1 MLDMFNAKSIA
12 VIGAS
17 ETKGKIGYDIMKSLL
32 NYYKGKIV
40 PVNPRGGKIHGL
52 SAYTSIKEHG
62 PVDLA
67 VITIPSHIIPA
78 TVEECGETGIKNIV
92 VISAG
97 FKEVD
102 EEGAKLENQ
111 MVEICKRYGIK
122 LVGPN
127 CLGVMNTYN
136 DMNASFS
143 SDIAHKGKISFMTQ
157 SGAIMAA
164 ILDYADKKNIGFSR
178 IVSLGNKAMI
188 NENDCIK
195 DFMED
200 ENTEVISA
208 YLEGIVDGR
217 GFIEASRTASRKKP
231 VLVIKAGRTSKGSE
245 AVSSHTGTIAG
256 SDSAYEAAFS
266 QCGIIRVNS
275 LDELMDYSSAL
286 ALSPLP
292 KGNKIAI
299 LTNAGGPA
307 IMTTDVAIRSG
318 LELAQLTC
326 ETRQKLKDGLP
337 ETASVKNPVDVLG
350 DASPERYAF
359 ALDTVLEDPNVDG
372 IIYLVT
378 PQSVTDAEGIA
389 KVAIEH
395 AATSEKPILC
405 SFFGGTSFG
414 GAEKLLAKKQVPNYL
429 YPKRAVKSMKKLY
442 DYSIIKDQEYPK
454 PHEFDV
460 DKVFV
465 KNIIE
470 DAKEKG
476 IHTLGLESLDIL
488 KAYGIPTVGTSITK
502 TVEETVKSAEEIGY
516 PLVMKIVS
524 PQISHKS
531 DVGGIKLNLNNAEEV
546 KAAYEDMM
554 ENIPKKEPEAHLE
567 GVQLQKML
575 SGGKEVIIGMVQDPT
590 FGPMLMFGLGGIYV
604 EVLKDVKFAI
614 APVTKI
620 EAEDMISGIKT
631 HELLEGTR
639 GDEAKDIESITDIIL
654 RISQL
659 VTDFPEINEFE
670 INPLMVFD
678 EGEGALA
685 VDMRLM
691 LKEDEINPLIAFDGG
706 EGALVSDKVELK
718 ED

>member
-1 MLDMFNAKSIA
+1 MLEMFNAKSVA

-17 ETKGKIGYDIMKSLL
+17 QTKGKIGYDLMTSLL

-40 PVNPRGGKIHGL
+40 PINPKGGEVLGL
-52 SAYTSIKEHG
+52 KAYKSIKEHG

-67 VITIPSHIIPA
+67 VIVIPSHLIPA

-102 EEGAKLENQ
+102 EEGARLENQ
-111 MVEICKRYGIK
+111 LVEICEEYKIK

-127 CLGVMNTYN
+127 CLGVMDTYN
-136 DMNASFS
+136 NMNASFS

-178 IVSLGNKAMI
+178 IVSLGNKAVI

-200 ENTEVISA
+200 ENTEVITA
-208 YLEGIVDGR
+208 YLEGIVDGP
-217 GFIEASRTASRKKP
+217 GFIEACRKASQKKP
-231 VLVIKAGRTSKGSE
+231 VLVIKSGTTSKGSE

-275 LDELMDYSSAL
+275 LDEMMDYSSAL

-292 KGNKIAI
+292 KGKKIAI
-299 LTNAGGPA
+299 ITNAGGPA
-307 IMTTDVAIRSG
+307 IMTTDAAIKAG
-318 LELAQLTC
+318 LELAELTN
-326 ETRQKLKDGLP
+326 ETKARLNERLP
-337 ETASVKNPVDVLG
+337 DTARVKNPG
-350 DASPERYAF
+350 GCFSDASPERYAF
-359 ALDTVLEDPNVDG
+359 TLETVLEDPNVDG
-372 IIYLVT
+372 VIYLVT
-378 PQSVTDAEGIA
+378 PQSVTDPEGIA
-389 KVAIEH
+389 QVAIDH
-395 AATSEKPILC
+395 TKKTEKPILC
-405 SFFGGTSFG
+405 SFFGGTRFE
-414 GAEKLLAKKQVPNYL
+414 GAEKLLSAEQVPNYL
-429 YPKRAVKSMKKLY
+429 YPKRAVKSMKTLY
-442 DYSIIKDQEYPK
+442 DYTLIRKQEYPK
-454 PHEFDV
+454 SPEFDA
-460 DKVFV
+460 DKNLV

-470 DAKEKG
+470 NAREMGK
-476 IHTLGLESLDIL
+476 HTLGLESLDIL
-488 KAYGIPTVGTSITK
+488 KAYGIPTVGTAIT
-502 TVEETVKSAEEIGY
+502 TTLEETVKAADKIGY
-516 PLVMKIVS
+516 PLVMKIIS

-531 DVGGIKLNLNNAEEV
+531 DVGGIKLNLTSSEEV
-546 KAAYEDMM
+546 GAAYEDMM
-554 ENIPKKEPEAHLE
+554 RNIPLKEPEASLE

-575 SGGKEVIIGMVQDPT
+575 TGGTEVIIGMVQDPT
-590 FGPMLMFGLGGIYV
+590 FGSMLMFGLGGIYV
-604 EVLKDVKFAI
+604 EVLEDVNFAI
-614 APVTKI
+614 APVNES
-620 EAEDMISGIKT
+620 EAKDMIRKIKT
-631 HELLEGTR
+631 HELLEGVR
-639 GDEAKDIESITDIIL
+639 GAKPKDVDSIADTIL

-678 EGEGALA
+678 EGDGSLA

-691 LKEDEINPLIAFDGG
+691 LKEGDS
-706 EGALVSDKVELK
+706 SDILQSSPRPTSLK
-718 ED
+718 TKC

>member
-1 MLDMFNAKSIA
+1 MLEMFNAKSVA

-17 ETKGKIGYDIMKSLL
+17 QTKGKIGYDLMKSLL

-40 PVNPRGGKIHGL
+40 PINPKGGEVLGIP
-52 SAYTSIKEHG
+52 AYTSIKEYG
-62 PVDLA
+62 YVDLA
-67 VITIPSHIIPA
+67 LIVIPAYLIPA
-78 TVEECGETGIKNIV
+78 TVEECGEIGIKNIV

-102 EEGAKLENQ
+102 EEGIRLENQ
-111 MVEICKRYGIK
+111 LVEICKEYGIK

-127 CLGVMNTYN
+127 CLGIMDTYN
-136 DMNASFS
+136 NMNASFS

-178 IVSLGNKAMI
+178 IVSLGNKAVI
-188 NENDCIK
+188 NEKHCMK

-200 ENTEVISA
+200 ENTEVITA
-208 YLEGIVDGR
+208 YLEGIVDGP
-217 GFIEASRTASRKKP
+217 GFIEACRKASKKKP
-231 VLVIKAGRTSKGSE
+231 VLVIKSGTTSKGSE

-275 LDELMDYSSAL
+275 LDEMMDYSTAF

-292 KGNKIAI
+292 KGNRIAI
-299 LTNAGGPA
+299 ITNAGGPA
-307 IMTTDVAIRSG
+307 IMTTDVAVKNNLQIA
-318 LELAQLTC
+318 ELSC
-326 ETRQKLKDGLP
+326 ETREKLKEGLP
-337 ETASVKNPVDVLG
+337 DTASVKNPVDVLG

-359 ALDTVLEDPNVDG
+359 ALETVLEDPNVDG
-372 IIYLVT
+372 VIYLVT

-389 KVAIEH
+389 NVAIEH
-395 AATSEKPILC
+395 AKKSEKPILC
-405 SFFGGTSFG
+405 SFFGGTSFE
-414 GAEKLLAKKQVPNYL
+414 GAEKLLADKQVPNYL

-442 DYSIIKDQEYPK
+442 DYTLIKEQEYPK
-454 PHEFDV
+454 PPEFDV
-460 DKVFV
+460 DKAVV
-465 KNIIE
+465 RNIIE
-470 DAKEKG
+470 EAKEKG
-476 IHTLGLESLDIL
+476 ICTLGLESFDIL
-488 KAYGIPTVGTSITK
+488 KAYGIPTVGTAITK
-502 TVEETVKSAEEIGY
+502 TLEDTVKDAQKIGY

-531 DVGGIKLNLNNAEEV
+531 DVGGIKLNLNNKEDV

-554 ENIPKKEPEAHLE
+554 ENIPKKEPNATLE
-567 GVQLQKML
+567 GFQLQKML

-590 FGPMLMFGLGGIYV
+590 FGSMLMFGLGGIYV
-604 EVLKDVKFAI
+604 EVLKDVKFQI
-614 APVTKI
+614 APVNEK
-620 EAEDMISGIKT
+620 EAKNMISGIKT

-639 GDEAKDIESITDIIL
+639 GDKAKDIDSITDIIL

-659 VTDFPEINEFE
+659 VKDFPEINEFE

-691 LKEDEINPLIAFDGG
+691 LKEGDFDNILQPS
-706 EGALVSDKVELK
+706 ERAMSLK
-718 ED
+718 STY

>member
-1 MLDMFNAKSIA
+1 MRDMFNAKSIA

-17 ETKGKIGYDIMKSLL
+17 ETKGKIGYDIMRSLL
-32 NYYKGKIV
+32 NYYKGEIV
-40 PVNPRGGKIHGL
+40 PVNIKGGEILGIP
-52 SAYTSIKEHG
+52 ACTSISEHG

-67 VITIPSHIIPA
+67 VITIPSHLIPA
-78 TVEECGETGIKNIV
+78 TVEECGEIGIKNIV

-97 FKEVD
+97 FKEID
-102 EEGAKLENQ
+102 EEGARLENQ
-111 MVEICKRYGIK
+111 LVETCKKYKIK

-178 IVSLGNKAMI
+178 IVSLGNKAVI
-188 NENDCIK
+188 NENDCMK

-200 ENTEVISA
+200 ENTEVITA
-208 YLEGIVDGR
+208 YLEGIVDGP
-217 GFIEASRTASRKKP
+217 GFIEASREASRKKP
-231 VLVIKAGRTSKGSE
+231 VLVIKSGRTSKGSE

-275 LDELMDYSSAL
+275 LDEMMDYSSAL

-292 KGNKIAI
+292 KGNRIAI
-299 LTNAGGPA
+299 ITNAGGPA
-307 IMTTDVAIRSG
+307 IMTTDVAIKNN
-318 LELAQLTC
+318 LEIAELTC
-326 ETRQKLKDGLP
+326 ETKQKLKDGLP
-337 ETASVKNPVDVLG
+337 ATASVKNPVDVLG

-359 ALDTVLEDPNVDG
+359 ALETVLADPNVDG
-372 IIYLVT
+372 VIYLVT

-395 AATSEKPILC
+395 AKDSDKPILC
-405 SFFGGTSFG
+405 SFFGGTSFE
-414 GAEKLLAKKQVPNYL
+414 GAEKLLAKHQIPNYL
-429 YPKRAVKSMKKLY
+429 YPKRAVKSLKTLY
-442 DYSIIKDQEYPK
+442 NYSIIRDQEYPES
-454 PHEFDV
+454 PDFDV
-460 DKVFV
+460 NKEIV
-465 KNIIE
+465 KNIIQE
-470 DAKEKG
+470 AQEKDMY
-476 IHTLGLESLDIL
+476 TLGLESFDIL
-488 KAYGIPTVGTSITK
+488 KAYGIPTVGTAITK
-502 TVEETVKSAEEIGY
+502 NLEDTVKAAEEIGY

-531 DVGGIKLNLNNAEEV
+531 DVGGIKLNLKNADDV

-554 ENIPKKEPEAHLE
+554 ENIPKKEPHATLE

-590 FGPMLMFGLGGIYV
+590 FGPMMMFGLGGIYV
-604 EVLKDVKFAI
+604 EILKDVKFAI
-614 APVTKI
+614 APVNEE
-620 EAEDMISGIKT
+620 EAREMIAGIKT

-639 GDEAKDIESITDIIL
+639 GDKPMDTEAIADIIL

-670 INPLMVFD
+670 INPLMVF
-678 EGEGALA
+678 EEGALA

-691 LKEDEINPLIAFDGG
+691 LKEGG
-706 EGALVSDKVELK
+706 SGPISELSQGARVKSSQ
-718 ED
+718 

>member
-1 MLDMFNAKSIA
+1 MRDMFNAKSIA

-17 ETKGKIGYDIMKSLL
+17 ETKGKIGYDIMRSLL
-32 NYYKGKIV
+32 NYYKGEIV
-40 PVNPRGGKIHGL
+40 PVNIKGGEILGIP
-52 SAYTSIKEHG
+52 ACTSISEHG

-67 VITIPSHIIPA
+67 VITIPSHLIPA
-78 TVEECGETGIKNIV
+78 TVEECGEIGIKNIV

-97 FKEVD
+97 FKEID
-102 EEGAKLENQ
+102 EEGARLENEL
-111 MVEICKRYGIK
+111 VELCKKYKIK

-178 IVSLGNKAMI
+178 IVSLGNKAVI
-188 NENDCIK
+188 NENDCMK

-200 ENTEVISA
+200 ENTEVITA
-208 YLEGIVDGR
+208 YLEGIVDGP
-217 GFIEASRTASRKKP
+217 GFIEASRKASRKKP
-231 VLVIKAGRTSKGSE
+231 VLVIKSGRTSKGSE

-275 LDELMDYSSAL
+275 LDEMMDYSSAL

-292 KGNKIAI
+292 KGNRIAI
-299 LTNAGGPA
+299 ITNAGGPA
-307 IMTTDVAIRSG
+307 IMTTDVAIKNN
-318 LELAQLTC
+318 LEIAELTC
-326 ETRQKLKDGLP
+326 ETKEKLKEGLP
-337 ETASVKNPVDVLG
+337 ATASVKNPVDVLG

-359 ALDTVLEDPNVDG
+359 ALETVLADPNVDG

-378 PQSVTDAEGIA
+378 PQSVTDAKGIA
-389 KVAIEH
+389 EVAVEH
-395 AATSEKPILC
+395 AKNSEKPILC
-405 SFFGGTSFG
+405 SFFGGTSFE
-414 GAEKLLAKKQVPNYL
+414 GAEKLLAQHQIPNYL
-429 YPKRAVKSMKKLY
+429 YPKRAVKSMKTLY
-442 DYSIIKDQEYPK
+442 NYSVIKDQEYPDSPDFNVNK
-454 PHEFDV
+454 EI
-460 DKVFV
+460 V
-465 KNIIE
+465 KNIIQE
-470 DAKEKG
+470 AQEKDMY
-476 IHTLGLESLDIL
+476 TLGLESFDIL
-488 KAYGIPTVGTSITK
+488 KAYGIPTVGTAITK
-502 TVEETVKSAEEIGY
+502 TLEDTVKAAEEIGY

-531 DVGGIKLNLNNAEEV
+531 DVGGIKLNLNNADDV

-554 ENIPKKEPEAHLE
+554 ENIPKKEPDATLE

-590 FGPMLMFGLGGIYV
+590 FGPMMMFGLGGIYV
-604 EVLKDVKFAI
+604 EILKDVKFAI
-614 APVTKI
+614 APVNEE
-620 EAEDMISGIKT
+620 EAREMISGIKT

-639 GDEAKDIESITDIIL
+639 GDKPMDTEAIADIIL

-670 INPLMVFD
+670 INPLMVF
-678 EGEGALA
+678 EEGALA

-691 LKEDEINPLIAFDGG
+691 LKEGG
-706 EGALVSDKVELK
+706 SGPVSELSQSARVK
-718 ED
+718 SSE

>member
-17 ETKGKIGYDIMKSLL
+17 ETKGKIGYDIMMSLL
-32 NYYKGKIV
+32 KYYKGDII
-40 PVNPRGGKIHGL
+40 PVNVRNKTVFRIP
-52 SAYTSIKEHG
+52 AYNSIREYG

-67 VITIPSHIIPA
+67 VIVIPA
-78 TVEECGETGIKNIV
+78 PLVPEAVQDCAETGIKNIV

-102 EEGAKLENQ
+102 EEGAELERQ
-111 MVEICKRYGIK
+111 IKEICRKYDIQ

-127 CLGVMNTYN
+127 CLGIMNTYN

-143 SDIAHKGKISFMTQ
+143 SDIAHKGKISFITQ

-164 ILDYADKKNIGFSR
+164 ILDYADNKNIGFSR
-178 IVSLGNKAMI
+178 IVSLGNKAGI
-188 NENDCIK
+188 NENDCME

-200 ENTEVISA
+200 ENTGIITA
-208 YLEGIVDGR
+208 YLEGIVDGP
-217 GFIEASRTASRKKP
+217 GFIKASRKASKKKP
-231 VLVIKAGRTSKGSE
+231 VVIIKSGRTSKGSE

-256 SDSAYEAAFS
+256 SDSAYDAAFA
-266 QCGIIRVNS
+266 QCGIIRATS
-275 LDELMDYSSAL
+275 LEELMDYSRAL
-286 ALSPLP
+286 AVFPLP

-299 LTNAGGPA
+299 ITNAGGPG
-307 IMTTDVAIRSG
+307 ILTTDAAITAG
-318 LELAQLTC
+318 LEMAQLTP
-326 ETRQKLKDGLP
+326 ETKEKLEKGLP
-337 ETASVKNPVDVLG
+337 ETANVKNPVDVLG
-350 DASPERYAF
+350 DASPDRFAF
-359 ALDTVLEDPNVDG
+359 ALDTVLQDPNVDG
-372 IIYLVT
+372 VIYLVT
-378 PQSVTDAEGIA
+378 PQSVTDPKGTAN
-389 KVAIEH
+389 VAIKQ
-395 AATSEKPILC
+395 ATKSNKPIIC
-405 SFFGGTSFG
+405 SFFGGTRCG
-414 GAEKLLAKKQVPNYL
+414 DAEKILIDKKVPTYL
-429 YPKRAVKSMKKLY
+429 YPKRAVKSMKTLY
-442 DYSIIKDQEYPK
+442 DYTVIKNQEYPE
-454 PHEFDV
+454 PPNFDV
-460 DKVFV
+460 DKDAVRS
-465 KNIIE
+465 IIE
-470 DAKEKG
+470 EARNKG
-476 IHTLGLESLDIL
+476 MHTLGLESFDIL
-488 KAYGIPTVGTSITK
+488 KAYGIPTVGTAITT
-502 TVEETVKSAEEIGY
+502 TVEETVKAAEEIGY

-546 KAAYEDMM
+546 KSAYEDMM
-554 ENIPKKEPEAHLE
+554 ENIPKKEPEATLE

-575 SGGKEVIIGMVQDPT
+575 SGGNEVIIGMVQDPT

-614 APVTKI
+614 APVNEN
-620 EAEDMISGIKT
+620 EAKDMITGIKT

-639 GDEAKDIESITDIIL
+639 GSKASDIEAIKNIIL

-691 LKEDEINPLIAFDGG
+691 LKEEETQSLSDASQGS
-706 EGALVSDKVELK
+706 VSLK
-718 ED
+718 SSN

>member
-1 MLDMFNAKSIA
+1 MLDMFNAKSVA

-17 ETKGKIGYDIMKSLL
+17 ETKGKIGYDLMISLL

-40 PVNPRGGKIHGL
+40 PINPKGGEVLGIP
-52 SAYTSIKEHG
+52 AYKSIKDHG

-67 VITIPSHIIPA
+67 VIVIPSHLIPS

-102 EEGAKLENQ
+102 SEGARLENQ
-111 MVEICKRYGIK
+111 LVEICKEYQIK

-127 CLGVMNTYN
+127 CLGIMDTYN

-178 IVSLGNKAMI
+178 IVSLGNKAVI
-188 NENDCIK
+188 NENDCMK
-195 DFMED
+195 DFMDD
-200 ENTEVISA
+200 ENTEVITA
-208 YLEGIVDGR
+208 YLEGIVDGP
-217 GFIEASRTASRKKP
+217 GFIEACRAASRKKP
-231 VLVIKAGRTSKGSE
+231 VLVIKSGTTSKGSE

-275 LDELMDYSSAL
+275 LDEMMDYSSAL

-299 LTNAGGPA
+299 ITNAGGPA
-307 IMTTDVAIRSG
+307 IMTTDAAIKAG
-318 LELAQLTC
+318 LELAELTT
-326 ETRQKLKDGLP
+326 ETKEKLNEGLP
-337 ETASVKNPVDVLG
+337 DTASVKNPVDVLG

-359 ALDTVLEDPNVDG
+359 TLDTVLADPNVDG
-372 IIYLVT
+372 VIYLVT
-378 PQSVTDAEGIA
+378 PQSVTDPEGIA
-389 KVAIEH
+389 QVAIEH
-395 AATSEKPILC
+395 TSKTEKPILC
-405 SFFGGTSFG
+405 SFFGGTRFE
-414 GAEKLLAKKQVPNYL
+414 GAEKLLAAKQVPNYL
-429 YPKRAVKSMKKLY
+429 YPKRAVKSMKTLY
-442 DYSIIKDQEYPK
+442 DYTIIREQEYPK
-454 PHEFDV
+454 SPEFDV
-460 DKVFV
+460 DKNLV

-470 DAKEKG
+470 DAREKG
-476 IHTLGLESLDIL
+476 KHTLGLESLDIL
-488 KAYGIPTVGTSITK
+488 KAYGIPTVGTAITK
-502 TVEETVKSAEEIGY
+502 TSEETVKAAEEIGY

-524 PQISHKS
+524 PHISHKS
-531 DVGGIKLNLNNAEEV
+531 DVGGIKLNLKNAQEV
-546 KAAYEDMM
+546 KATYCDMM
-554 ENIPKKEPEAHLE
+554 ENIPLKEPEADLE

-575 SGGKEVIIGMVQDPT
+575 SGGTEVIIGMVQDPT
-590 FGPMLMFGLGGIYV
+590 FGSMLMFGLGGIYV
-604 EVLKDVKFAI
+604 EVLEDVKFAI
-614 APVTKI
+614 APVN
-620 EAEDMISGIKT
+620 EAEAKDMIKNIKT
-631 HELLEGTR
+631 HELLEGAR
-639 GDEAKDIESITDIIL
+639 GANARDVESIADIIL

-691 LKEDEINPLIAFDGG
+691 LKEG
-706 EGALVSDKVELK
+706 ESNDLLQSSPHSTRLK
-718 ED
+718 STP

>member
-1 MLDMFNAKSIA
+1 MRDMFNAKSIA

-17 ETKGKIGYDIMKSLL
+17 ETKGKIGYDIMKSLS
-32 NYYKGKIV
+32 NYYKGEIV
-40 PVNPRGGKIHGL
+40 PVNIKGGEIHGIP
-52 SAYTSIKEHG
+52 ACTSISEHG

-67 VITIPSHIIPA
+67 VITIPSHLIPA
-78 TVEECGETGIKNIV
+78 TVEECGEIGIKNIV

-97 FKEVD
+97 FKEID
-102 EEGAKLENQ
+102 EEGARLENQ
-111 MVEICKRYGIK
+111 LVETCKKYKIK

-178 IVSLGNKAMI
+178 IVSLGNKAVI
-188 NENDCIK
+188 NENDCMK

-200 ENTEVISA
+200 ENTEVITS
-208 YLEGIVDGR
+208 YLEGIVDGP
-217 GFIEASRTASRKKP
+217 GFIEASRKASRKKP
-231 VLVIKAGRTSKGSE
+231 VLVIKSGRTSKGSE

-275 LDELMDYSSAL
+275 LDEMMDYSSAL

-292 KGNKIAI
+292 KGNRIVI

-307 IMTTDVAIRSG
+307 IMTTDVAIKNN
-318 LELAQLTC
+318 LEIAELTC
-326 ETRQKLKDGLP
+326 ETKQKLKDGLP
-337 ETASVKNPVDVLG
+337 ATASVKNPVDVLG

-359 ALDTVLEDPNVDG
+359 ALETVLEDPNVDG
-372 IIYLVT
+372 VIYLVT

-395 AATSEKPILC
+395 ATSSEKPILC
-405 SFFGGTSFG
+405 SFFGGTSFE
-414 GAEKLLAKKQVPNYL
+414 GAEKLLAESQIPNYL
-429 YPKRAVKSMKKLY
+429 YPKRAVKSMKTLY
-442 DYSIIKDQEYPK
+442 NYSIIRDQEYPES
-454 PHEFDV
+454 PDFDV
-460 DKVFV
+460 NKEIV
-465 KNIIE
+465 KNIIQE
-470 DAKEKG
+470 AQEKDMY
-476 IHTLGLESLDIL
+476 TLGLESFDIL
-488 KAYGIPTVGTSITK
+488 KAYGIPTVGTAITK
-502 TVEETVKSAEEIGY
+502 TLEDTVKAAEEIGY

-531 DVGGIKLNLNNAEEV
+531 DVGGIKLNLSNANDV

-554 ENIPKKEPEAHLE
+554 ENIPKKEPNATLE

-575 SGGKEVIIGMVQDPT
+575 AGGKEVIIGMVQDPT
-590 FGPMLMFGLGGIYV
+590 FGPMMMFGLGGIYV
-604 EVLKDVKFAI
+604 EILKDVKFAI
-614 APVTKI
+614 APVNEE
-620 EAEDMISGIKT
+620 EAREMISGIKT

-639 GDEAKDIESITDIIL
+639 GDKPMDTEAIADVIL

-670 INPLMVFD
+670 INPLMVF
-678 EGEGALA
+678 EEGALA

-691 LKEDEINPLIAFDGG
+691 LKEGG
-706 EGALVSDKVELK
+706 SAPISELSQSARVK
-718 ED
+718 SSE

>member
-1 MLDMFNAKSIA
+1 MLDMFNAKSVA

-17 ETKGKIGYDIMKSLL
+17 ETKGKIGYDLMTSLL

-40 PVNPRGGKIHGL
+40 PINPKGGEVLGL
-52 SAYTSIKEHG
+52 KAYKSIKEYGH
-62 PVDLA
+62 VDLA
-67 VITIPSHIIPA
+67 VIVIPSHLIPA
-78 TVEECGETGIKNIV
+78 TVEDCGETGIKNIV

-102 EEGAKLENQ
+102 TEGARLENQ
-111 MVEICKRYGIK
+111 LVEICKKYNIK

-127 CLGVMNTYN
+127 CLGIMDTYN

-178 IVSLGNKAMI
+178 IVSLGNKAVI
-188 NENDCIK
+188 NENDCMK

-200 ENTEVISA
+200 ENTEVITA
-208 YLEGIVDGR
+208 YLEGIVDGP
-217 GFIEASRTASRKKP
+217 GFIDACREASKKKP
-231 VLVIKAGRTSKGSE
+231 VLVIKSGTTSKGSE

-275 LDELMDYSSAL
+275 LDEMMDYSSAL

-299 LTNAGGPA
+299 ITNAGGPA
-307 IMTTDVAIRSG
+307 IMTTDAAIKAG
-318 LELAQLTC
+318 LEIAELTT
-326 ETRQKLKDGLP
+326 ETKEKLNEGLP
-337 ETASVKNPVDVLG
+337 ATASVKNPVDVLG

-359 ALDTVLEDPNVDG
+359 TLETVLADPNVDG
-372 IIYLVT
+372 VIYLVT
-378 PQSVTDAEGIA
+378 PQSVTDPEGIA
-389 KVAIEH
+389 QVAIDH
-395 AATSEKPILC
+395 ASKTEKPILC
-405 SFFGGTSFG
+405 SFFGGTRFE
-414 GAEKLLAKKQVPNYL
+414 GAEKLLAAKQVPNYL
-429 YPKRAVKSMKKLY
+429 YPKRAVKSLKTLY
-442 DYSIIKDQEYPK
+442 DYTVIREQEYPK
-454 PHEFDV
+454 SPEFDV
-460 DKVFV
+460 DKNLV

-470 DAKEKG
+470 NAREKG
-476 IHTLGLESLDIL
+476 MHTLGLESLDIL
-488 KAYGIPTVGTSITK
+488 KAYGIPTVGTAITK
-502 TVEETVKSAEEIGY
+502 TADETVKAAEEIGY

-531 DVGGIKLNLNNAEEV
+531 DVGGIKLNLTSAEEV
-546 KAAYEDMM
+546 KAAYTDMM
-554 ENIPKKEPEAHLE
+554 ENIPLKEPEADLE

-575 SGGKEVIIGMVQDPT
+575 SGGTEVIIGMVQDPT
-590 FGPMLMFGLGGIYV
+590 FGSMLMFGLGGIYV
-604 EVLKDVKFAI
+604 EVLEDVKFAI
-614 APVTKI
+614 APVNEG
-620 EAEDMISGIKT
+620 EAKDMIRQIKT
-631 HELLEGTR
+631 HELLEGAR
-639 GDEAKDIESITDIIL
+639 GDKPKDVDSIADIIL

-670 INPLMVFD
+670 INPLMVFN
-678 EGEGALA
+678 EGDGSLA

-691 LKEDEINPLIAFDGG
+691 LKEGGSDDLLQSSPL
-706 EGALVSDKVELK
+706 STRLK
-718 ED
+718 TTH

>member
-1 MLDMFNAKSIA
+1 MRDMFNAKSIA

-17 ETKGKIGYDIMKSLL
+17 ETKGKIGYDIMRSLL
-32 NYYKGKIV
+32 NYYKGEIV
-40 PVNPRGGKIHGL
+40 PVNIKGGEILGIT
-52 SAYTSIKEHG
+52 ACTSISEHG

-67 VITIPSHIIPA
+67 VITIPSHLIPA
-78 TVEECGETGIKNIV
+78 TVEECGEIGIKNIV

-97 FKEVD
+97 FKEID
-102 EEGAKLENQ
+102 EEGARLENEL
-111 MVEICKRYGIK
+111 VELCKKYKIK

-178 IVSLGNKAMI
+178 IVSLGNKAVI
-188 NENDCIK
+188 NENDCMK

-200 ENTEVISA
+200 ENTEVITA
-208 YLEGIVDGR
+208 YLEGIVDGP
-217 GFIEASRTASRKKP
+217 GFIEASREASRKKP
-231 VLVIKAGRTSKGSE
+231 VLVIKSGRTSKGSE

-275 LDELMDYSSAL
+275 LDEMMDYSSAL

-292 KGNKIAI
+292 KGNRIAI
-299 LTNAGGPA
+299 ITNAGGPA
-307 IMTTDVAIRSG
+307 IMTTDVAIKNN
-318 LELAQLTC
+318 LEIAELTC
-326 ETRQKLKDGLP
+326 ETKQKLKDGLP
-337 ETASVKNPVDVLG
+337 ATASVKNPVDVLG

-359 ALDTVLEDPNVDG
+359 ALETVLADPNVDG
-372 IIYLVT
+372 VIYLVT
-378 PQSVTDAEGIA
+378 PQSVTDADGIA

-395 AATSEKPILC
+395 AKNSEKPILC
-405 SFFGGTSFG
+405 SFFGGTSFE
-414 GAEKLLAKKQVPNYL
+414 GAEKLLAEHQIPNYL
-429 YPKRAVKSMKKLY
+429 YPKRAVKSLKTLY
-442 DYSIIKDQEYPK
+442 NYSIIKDQEYPDS
-454 PHEFDV
+454 PDFDV
-460 DKVFV
+460 DKEIV
-465 KNIIE
+465 KNIIQE
-470 DAKEKG
+470 AQEKDMY
-476 IHTLGLESLDIL
+476 TLGLESFDIL
-488 KAYGIPTVGTSITK
+488 KAYGIPTVGTAITK
-502 TVEETVKSAEEIGY
+502 TLEDTVKAAEEIGY

-531 DVGGIKLNLNNAEEV
+531 DVGGIKLNLNSADDV

-554 ENIPKKEPEAHLE
+554 ENIPKKEPDATLE

-590 FGPMLMFGLGGIYV
+590 FGPMMMFGLGGIYV
-604 EVLKDVKFAI
+604 EILKDVKFAI
-614 APVTKI
+614 APVNEE
-620 EAEDMISGIKT
+620 EAREMIAGIKT

-639 GDEAKDIESITDIIL
+639 GDKAMDTEAIADIIL

-670 INPLMVFD
+670 INPLMVF
-678 EGEGALA
+678 EEGALA

-691 LKEDEINPLIAFDGG
+691 LKEGG
-706 EGALVSDKVELK
+706 SGPVSELSQSARVK
-718 ED
+718 SSE

>member
-1 MLDMFNAKSIA
+1 MRDMFNAKSIA

-32 NYYKGKIV
+32 NYYKGEIV
-40 PVNPRGGKIHGL
+40 PVNIKGGNILGVP
-52 SAYTSIKEHG
+52 ACTSISEHG

-67 VITIPSHIIPA
+67 VITIPSHLIPA
-78 TVEECGETGIKNIV
+78 TVEECGEIGIKNIV

-97 FKEVD
+97 FKEID
-102 EEGAKLENQ
+102 EEGARLENQ
-111 MVEICKRYGIK
+111 LVEICKKYKIK

-178 IVSLGNKAMI
+178 IVSLGNKAVI
-188 NENDCIK
+188 NENDCMK

-200 ENTEVISA
+200 ENTEVITA
-208 YLEGIVDGR
+208 YLEGIVDGP
-217 GFIEASRTASRKKP
+217 GFIEASRKASRKKP
-231 VLVIKAGRTSKGSE
+231 VLVIKSGRTSKGSE

-275 LDELMDYSSAL
+275 LDEMMDYSSAL
-286 ALSPLP
+286 AFSPLP

-299 LTNAGGPA
+299 ITNAGGPA
-307 IMTTDVAIRSG
+307 IMTTDVAIKNN
-318 LELAQLTC
+318 LEMAELTC
-326 ETRQKLKDGLP
+326 ETKEKLKEGLP
-337 ETASVKNPVDVLG
+337 ATASVKNPVDVLG

-359 ALDTVLEDPNVDG
+359 ALETVLEDPNVDG
-372 IIYLVT
+372 VIYLVT

-395 AATSEKPILC
+395 AKDSEKPILC
-405 SFFGGTSFG
+405 SFFGGTSFE
-414 GAEKLLAKKQVPNYL
+414 GAEKLLAEKQIPNYL
-429 YPKRAVKSMKKLY
+429 YPKRAVKSMKTLY
-442 DYSIIKDQEYPK
+442 NYSIIRDQEYPGS
-454 PHEFDV
+454 PDFDV
-460 DKVFV
+460 NKEIV
-465 KNIIE
+465 KNIIQE
-470 DAKEKG
+470 AQEKDMY
-476 IHTLGLESLDIL
+476 TLGLESFDIL
-488 KAYGIPTVGTSITK
+488 KSYGIPTVGTAITK
-502 TVEETVKSAEEIGY
+502 TLEDTVKAAEEIGY

-531 DVGGIKLNLNNAEEV
+531 DVGGIKLNLNNADDV

-554 ENIPKKEPEAHLE
+554 ENIPKKEPNATLE

-590 FGPMLMFGLGGIYV
+590 FGPMMMFGLGGIYV
-604 EVLKDVKFAI
+604 EILKDVRFAI
-614 APVTKI
+614 APVNEE
-620 EAEDMISGIKT
+620 EAREMIAGIKT
-631 HELLEGTR
+631 
-639 GDEAKDIESITDIIL
+639 
-654 RISQL
+654 
-659 VTDFPEINEFE
+659 
-670 INPLMVFD
+670 
-678 EGEGALA
+678 
-685 VDMRLM
+685 
-691 LKEDEINPLIAFDGG
+691 
-706 EGALVSDKVELK
+706 
-718 ED
+718 